1 MNLSSIVTR
10 IKLKLGL
17 INLATPFPNMDET
30 IQTIIQE
37 ITLPV
42 FSLYFEKPRISLLSG
57 ILRVIMSA
65 ADITNKCS
73 K

>member
-42 FSLYFEKPRISLLSG
+42 FRVIRENYRISKSIITRFPNKEIDICIQCLL
-57 ILRVIMSA
+57 
-65 ADITNKCS
+65 
-73 K
+73 